1 MKRRQ
6 SFPIIAVTERSQIL
20 TIPRTQGATISYWS
34 RRQRAP
40 ISIEK
45 GKQHL
50 VGEIGKRG
58 QLRMW
63 EKSPRLETASC
74 AQGIS
79 SFSEARSNKRQAWR
93 GGQSKITQGG
103 VCQAWQTSC
112 HPRLPLPL
120 LTQEYKNQSPRAL
133 PQDRFN
139 LFDLTPSHIQM
150 AKANY
155 GKIQNNQV
163 SSLMTFSVPLLQCLN
178 LPSRV

>member
-63 EKSPRLETASC
+63 KNHKGLKQHHVLREFPVFQKPEVIRDRPGEVDRARSPREVC
-74 AQGIS
+74 ARHG
-79 SFSEARSNKRQAWR
+79 
-93 GGQSKITQGG
+93 
-103 VCQAWQTSC
+103 
-112 HPRLPLPL
+112 RLPVILVCHSHRSP
-120 LTQEYKNQSPRAL
+120 KNIRISPHGH
-133 PQDRFN
+133 
-139 LFDLTPSHIQM
+139 SHRT
-150 AKANY
+150 
-155 GKIQNNQV
+155 V
-163 SSLMTFSVPLLQCLN
+163 SISLI
-178 LPSRV
+178 